1 MSQAV
6 KRLAIG
12 GLVHETVTFLPQE
25 TELAAFEHRAVRGD
39 EIARTFAGSNTVF
52 GGFLQVCQDNEI
64 AVEGL
69 LVAECAPSG
78 PVAAAAF
85 ETMADELLSRA
96 ALWREEAD
104 GLLLHL
110 HGAMAAR
117 GDTDPEHTLLLRLR
131 AVLGDDYPI
140 AMAMDLHGNVSV
152 EKALLADVVCGFRRS
167 PHTDMAE
174 TGARAAKLLLGKL
187 AGEINPV
194 TAMAR
199 PGLVLPSIFTATEVV
214 PLSDI
219 MAEMRVETEQKR
231 ILDITI
237 FTGFAY
243 ADVPAIGA
251 TVVAIADGDEA
262 LAIRA
267 AERLS
272 ARLAEAREALYHSAP
287 LYDPEAALDKAAELL
302 AEGVRPV
309 VLLEHADRSNDSTHL
324 LEAMLARGPNLGRAA
339 VPYLHDPIGAMAA
352 TSSGLDSQ
360 LRLTLGGKSSELA
373 GLPLLYTGYIKFAGP
388 LRYEITGPY
397 RNGETIDL
405 GQSAV
410 IDNGKIAV
418 IVTSVSSSAVDTDP
432 FTQCGLDI
440 DEFDIIALRSKTHFR
455 AAYEPIAG
463 AILIVETP
471 DWGPAELTTL
481 PYRHAP
487 PGVYPITMTSHD
499 DAFEDVTDDG
509 INYAD

>member
-1 MSQAV
+1 
-6 KRLAIG
+6 
-12 GLVHETVTFLPQE
+12 
-25 TELAAFEHRAVRGD
+25 
-39 EIARTFAGSNTVF
+39 
-52 GGFLQVCQDNEI
+52 
-64 AVEGL
+64 
-69 LVAECAPSG
+69 
-78 PVAAAAF
+78 
-85 ETMADELLSRA
+85 
-96 ALWREEAD
+96 
-104 GLLLHL
+104 
-110 HGAMAAR
+110 
-117 GDTDPEHTLLLRLR
+117 
-131 AVLGDDYPI
+131 
-140 AMAMDLHGNVSV
+140 
-152 EKALLADVVCGFRRS
+152 
-167 PHTDMAE
+167 
-174 TGARAAKLLLGKL
+174 
-187 AGEINPV
+187 
-194 TAMAR
+194 
-199 PGLVLPSIFTATEVV
+199 
-214 PLSDI
+214 
-219 MAEMRVETEQKR
+219 
-231 ILDITI
+231 
-237 FTGFAY
+237 
-243 ADVPAIGA
+243 
-251 TVVAIADGDEA
+251 
-262 LAIRA
+262 
-267 AERLS
+267 
-272 ARLAEAREALYHSAP
+272 
-287 LYDPEAALDKAAELL
+287 
-302 AEGVRPV
+302 
-309 VLLEHADRSNDSTHL
+309 
-324 LEAMLARGPNLGRAA
+324 
-339 VPYLHDPIGAMAA
+339 MAA

-373 GLPLLYTGYIKFAGP
+373 GLPLLFTGYIKFAGP